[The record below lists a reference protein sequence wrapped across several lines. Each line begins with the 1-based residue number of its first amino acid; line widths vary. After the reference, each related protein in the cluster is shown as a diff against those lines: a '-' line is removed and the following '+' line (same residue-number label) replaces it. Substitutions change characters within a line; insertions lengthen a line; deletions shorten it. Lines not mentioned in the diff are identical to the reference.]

1 LIIIIII
8 TIIIIII
15 IIITGLGLNTAPHAH
30 EARALPLSSTPRRAP
45 SLFESVRVVLINP
58 SAGQLRLAMGGCA
71 SKSQVILKECEKFIF
86 GDRD

>member
-1 LIIIIII
+1 
-8 TIIIIII
+8 
-15 IIITGLGLNTAPHAH
+15 
-30 EARALPLSSTPRRAP
+30 
-45 SLFESVRVVLINP
+45 VVLINP